1 MNTSAHQSA
10 AEWQLRLAT
19 GPLKPAEESALSL
32 WLAHDPQ
39 HPIALAEA
47 GIAWYGSANAHPDA
61 AAAGS
66 AAAQGRVAPVS
77 RWRGWAAGAVAAPML
92 LLALTFAPGWWATL
106 RADARTAVGEV
117 REFTLED
124 GSRAVLDSDS
134 AIAIDFQ
141 ADSRGIRVLRG
152 AAWFEVRP
160 DTARPFRVTAA
171 GITATA
177 VGTAYA
183 VDASDATVD
192 VVVTHGVVEVDAAQ
206 GVPLARVAAGMRL
219 RIDGAAVQPQPMDAQ
234 AQAALAWRDQVLS
247 FEHERL
253 DHALARLDRYLP
265 QRVLLLDDRHAGQ
278 PVSAVFPLADANLAV
293 DAIARSHGLRVR
305 RLPGLIV
312 VGS

>member
-1 MNTSAHQSA
+1 MNTSAHQIA

-61 AAAGS
+61 DS
-66 AAAQGRVAPVS
+66 AATPQRPAPLS
-77 RWRGWAAGAVAAPML
+77 RWRGWATGAVAAPML
-92 LLALTFAPGWWATL
+92 LLALAFAPGWWATL

-117 REFTLED
+117 REFTLDD

-134 AIAIDFQ
+134 AIAIDYQ

-160 DTARPFRVTAA
+160 DIARPFRVTAA

-192 VVVTHGVVEVDAAQ
+192 VAVTHGMVEVEVARGA
-206 GVPLARVAAGMRL
+206 PLARLAAGMRL
-219 RIDGAAVQPQPMDAQ
+219 RADGAAVQPLPMDAQ
-234 AQAALAWRDQVLS
+234 AQAALAWREQVLS
-247 FEHERL
+247 FQHERL

-265 QRVLLLDDRHAGQ
+265 QRVLLLDQDSAGQ
-278 PVSAVFPLADANLAV
+278 PVSAVFPLADANMAV

-312 VGS
+312 VGG